1 MFSCSLVLVEQMA
14 EGKSNKMR
22 KVRWKCIV
30 AVGAAA
36 EAGPPRMTVYRSH
49 CPWPHLRRD

>member
-49 CPWPHLRRD
+49 CP